1 MKFLDIKISQIL
13 RNDDHIR
20 IIGTVNEGET
30 TDIEETTRQG
40 KSTRT
45 EVTRKIVRRFDVTL
59 PKTVTLLQVKQKAAT
74 MLAEHNSTLRVR
86 DRYKDTEIFGL

>member
-20 IIGTVNEGET
+20 IIGTLNEGET

-45 EVTRKIVRRFDVTL
+45 EVTRKIVRRFDITL

-74 MLAEHNSTLRVR
+74 MLAEYNSSLRLN

>member
-20 IIGTVNEGET
+20 IIGTLNEGET

-45 EVTRKIVRRFDVTL
+45 EVTQRIMRRFDITL

-74 MLAEHNSTLRVR
+74 MLAEYNSSLRLN

>member
-20 IIGTVNEGET
+20 IIGTLNEGET

-45 EVTRKIVRRFDVTL
+45 QVTRTIMRRFDITL

-74 MLAEHNSTLRVR
+74 MLAKYNSSLRLN
-86 DRYKDTEIFGL
+86 DRYKDSEIFGL

>member
-20 IIGTVNEGET
+20 IIGTLNEGET
-30 TDIEETTRQG
+30 TDIEETARNR
-40 KSTRT
+40 TRT
-45 EVTRKIVRRFDVTL
+45 EVTRQIMRRFDITL

-74 MLAEHNSTLRVR
+74 MLAEYNSSLRLN